1 MDFLNKAFEQVKDLF
16 VSMTPGSRIIAGLL
30 VVAIATSVAFL
41 FQSEMFQ
48 KDVPIL
54 SGAAI
59 APADQKAI
67 LAAFA
72 SESLDDYEVVG
83 SQIFVPRSRRVDY
96 IAALVKNNAIPPD
109 FHESMEEA
117 VGQASPFESEA
128 HRADRQKVAK
138 EKEMALVLRN
148 MRGIEYASVQY
159 DIEDKGGFP
168 RKKVYTA
175 SVVVRPSGSDD
186 IDPKTVKSI
195 QNYVA
200 HSIAGLDSQHVSVT
214 DLNTRKTFSGA
225 DNDLASVNDDPYAA
239 RKKWFEDHW
248 TETINSALRFIDG
261 NNVTVNVELDPEM
274 NRIEKGIKYDPR
286 PTPLASMSEKSSD
299 IRRTPANAGQPGLA
313 AQAPEG
319 PNRPTAVSGQ
329 PMNEQESESNREET
343 LAVTNQDYT
352 QKQLASLTPKRVTV
366 SVSIPSQYYVDVWNS
381 RNPAAAGQPPKT
393 PDPGELKKIEDETK
407 KTVETTVVTLLPE
420 QAQGDDPYPQVYVWT
435 APQLPDMPTPEPAVA
450 DTAMA
455 WLATNWQTLATI
467 GFAVVGMFML
477 RSMLKST
484 GSAAEPTEA
493 FKLEDP
499 AAAQAKEAKSE
510 EQPEDSMQGLL
521 KKRFAQGTGPNLK
534 NELADMVREDPDTAL
549 GILQTWIG
557 SPN

>member
-30 VVAIATSVAFL
+30 VVAIVTSVAFL
-41 FQSEMFQ
+41 FQSNMFQ

-54 SGAAI
+54 SGAPI

-72 SESLDDYEVVG
+72 SETLDDYEVVG
-83 SQIFVPRSRRVDY
+83 SQIYVPRSRRVDY

-109 FHESMEEA
+109 FHDSMSEA
-117 VGQASPFESEA
+117 IGQASPFESEA
-128 HRADRQKVAK
+128 HRADRQKVAR

-148 MRGIEYASVQY
+148 MRGIDYASVQY

-175 SVVVRPSGSDD
+175 SVVVRPSGSEE
-186 IDPKTVKSI
+186 IDPKTVKSV

-200 HSIAGLDSQHVSVT
+200 HSIAGLDAEHVSVT

-248 TETINSALRFIDG
+248 TETIDNALRFISG

-286 PTPLASMSEKSSD
+286 PTPLASTAEKSSEV
-299 IRRTPANAGQPGLA
+299 RRTPTNAGEPGLG
-313 AQAPEG
+313 AQG
-319 PNRPTAVSGQ
+319 PNRPTAVSAA
-329 PMNEQESESNREET
+329 PMTEQTSESNREET

-381 RNPAAAGQPPKT
+381 RNPTPAGQQPKT

-420 QAQGDDPYPQVYVWT
+420 QAKGDDPYPQVYVWT
-435 APQLPDMPTPEPAVA
+435 APQLPETPTVEPAVA

-467 GFAVVGMFML
+467 GFAAVGLLML
-477 RSMLKST
+477 RGMLTS
-484 GSAAEPTEA
+484 GAGVPAQSEA

-499 AAAQAKEAKSE
+499 AAAQAKDEKKE
-510 EQPEDSMQGLL
+510 EQPEGSMQGLL
-521 KKRFAQGTGPNLK
+521 KKRFAQGSGPNLK